1 MIRKL
6 TNYISAHK
14 LQFAGALI
22 LAAGTILAG
31 IGLMSTSGYLIS
43 RAAERPMIVDL
54 FMVTAGVRFF
64 GISRA
69 VVRYF
74 ERVVSHDLTF
84 KILLSMR
91 TQLYNQIEAFSQRWL
106 MSKRPGELL
115 SSITSDIETLQ
126 NVYLRVIS
134 PVIVATIIS
143 IITFAGLAF
152 YNITL
157 ASVTLAFF
165 IINGTAV
172 PCLAA
177 YLAKGRGKED
187 VDTRTRM
194 KVFLVDRLQGLQ
206 DLIWMSRKKNTMAEF
221 DEMQEKLKQIQHK
234 NAGTSGLVEGLNN
247 LMAHTA
253 MFSVLVLAIPL
264 VINGEIK
271 GVMLAA
277 LTLGV
282 LSSFEALQGLA
293 NAFVQH
299 ESSEEAAG
307 RLFSLAQEVPGTSA
321 ATSAGT
327 SAATSSGTPVA
338 PQRMKEPAGKNI
350 SLSFNDVSFYYH
362 DKKDVLK
369 NISFTLFVG
378 SKTAI
383 VGPTGSGKSTLVN
396 LLLGFWHPNQGKIMA
411 ERDDIRQLDME
422 KYRNLFGIVSQD
434 AYIFNRSLREN
445 LLLANP
451 DATDKQLIE
460 ILQAVGLTS
469 FANNLGMEPGT
480 QGMRFSGGER
490 QLFAMA
496 RALLKDNSIW
506 VFDEP
511 TAHMDVNTER
521 KLLDTLWEV
530 RGKRTFLLIT
540 HRLIDMEKMDQI
552 IVMDKGSVAEKG
564 THLDLLERKGFY
576 ARMHDHQMQLII
588 D

>member
-271 GVMLAA
+271 GVMLAT

-530 RGKRTFLLIT
+530 RGKKTFLLIT

>member
-22 LAAGTILAG
+22 LAAGTVLAG

-43 RAAERPMIVDL
+43 RAAQRPMIVDL

-143 IITFAGLAF
+143 IITFASLAF

-172 PCLAA
+172 PGLAA

-221 DEMQEKLKQIQHK
+221 DEMQEKLKQIQLK

-293 NAFVQH
+293 NAFVQQ
-299 ESSEEAAG
+299 EASEEAAS
-307 RLFSLAQEVPGTSA
+307 RLFSLAQEVPGI
-321 ATSAGT
+321 SAGT
-327 SAATSSGTPVA
+327 IK
-338 PQRMKEPAGKNI
+338 MKEPAGKNI

-369 NISFTLFVG
+369 NISFTLSVG

-383 VGPTGSGKSTLVN
+383 VGPTGSGKSTLIN
-396 LLLGFWHPNQGKIMA
+396 LLLGFWHPTQGKIMA

-451 DATDKQLIE
+451 DAADKQLVE

-521 KLLDTLWEV
+521 KLLDKLWEV

-564 THLDLLERKGFY
+564 THFDLLERKGFY